1 MKTLLGKHIWH
12 RQNRA
17 SGDAA
22 RRREHRMLGGIYG
35 PATLLGLAVL
45 LTHTSGALAYFSA
58 TGTGTAQAT
67 VATINGPSGVTAVQG
82 GSSIT
87 VAWNAATLSSGGA
100 VQGYSVKRSDG
111 TTICGSPTL
120 VTTLSC
126 TDSSVPSGTYTY
138 TVTAIYNSWDS
149 TATSAGFTVLT
160 APTIGSEPPSVS
172 NSTSASLSFSG
183 GNGNSYQCQLDGGA
197 YVTCT
202 SPTSYSALSQGSH
215 MFNVRAANGSS
226 SGPATSYSW
235 LVDTVAPTQSLAL
248 ASGVSGAYLSGS
260 TLYYKGNVAGSFKVV
275 DTVSD
280 SGSGPASANFP
291 NTATTGW
298 THTAETVT
306 TPSGGPYTSGS
317 FSWTASPTN
326 PAAYTVT
333 GADVA
338 GNTSPASLTF
348 VSDTTAPTGGAL
360 TVNGTAASSGGSTSQ
375 ATNST
380 SFTIASRTD
389 YTDSGS
395 GLRSSV
401 LTVQSESLSGS
412 TCGSLGSGG
421 PFTSPTTVTGTTQP
435 SGIVAGYCYVYMLT
449 GTDNVGN
456 VASIT
461 TTVVDNVLSFS
472 VTTQPTSVTAGT
484 ATGSSAVVLTAV
496 KNGATDTTYAGATLT
511 WSGAASSPS
520 GSAPTL
526 PTSATWSSGKA
537 TFGITLVKAGT
548 ATLTVTDSIR
558 SGTFGAITV
567 SPGAASQVAWANVS
581 SPAGVPSPCLFTCT
595 YSSGF
600 GSSQTWT
607 AYVSITD
614 SLGNIVN
621 AIGTGHTVV
630 VTLGGTAKGSTTP
643 VSPASFVIPSAGA
656 AQATTSIQYKSPAS
670 GTYTD
675 TLSAAATGYT
685 SASASFSK

>member
-1 MKTLLGKHIWH
+1 MKTLLSKQIWH
-12 RQNRA
+12 RQDRP

-22 RRREHRMLGGIYG
+22 RRRKARMLGGMYG

-45 LTHTSGALAYFSA
+45 LTHVSGALAYFST

-67 VATINGPSGVTAVQG
+67 VATINGPAGVTLVQS
-82 GSSIT
+82 GSTIT
-87 VAWNAATLSSGGA
+87 VSWSAATLSSGGA

-126 TDSSVPSGTYTY
+126 IDGSVPSGSYTY
-138 TVTAIYNSWDS
+138 TVTAVYNSWDS
-149 TATSAGFTVLT
+149 TAASAAFTVLT
-160 APTIGSEPPSVS
+160 APAIGSEPASTS
-172 NSTSASLSFSG
+172 NSTAASFSFSS
-183 GNGNSYQCQLDGGA
+183 GNGSSYQCQLDGGA
-197 YVTCT
+197 YATCT

-215 MFNVRAANGSS
+215 AFNVRAANGSS
-226 SGPATSYSW
+226 SGPATSYTW

-248 ASGVSGAYLSGS
+248 AGGPSGAYLSGS
-260 TLYYKGNVAGSFKVV
+260 TLYYKGNAAGSFMLV

-280 SGSGPASANFP
+280 SGSGPASASFP
-291 NTATTGW
+291 NIATTGW
-298 THTAETVT
+298 THAAETIT
-306 TPSGGPYTSGS
+306 TPSGGPYPSSS

-326 PAAYTVT
+326 PATYSVA

-338 GNTSPASLTF
+338 GNTSTTSLTF
-348 VSDTTAPTGGAL
+348 VSDLTAPAGGAL
-360 TVNGTAASSGGSTSQ
+360 TVNGTAATSGGASSQ

-412 TCGSLGSGG
+412 TCGALGSGG

-435 SGIVAGYCYVYMLT
+435 SGIVAGYCYVYTLN

-456 VASIT
+456 VASIV
-461 TTVVDNVLSFS
+461 TTVVDNALSFT

-484 ATGSSAVVLTAV
+484 ATGSSAVVLTAI
-496 KNGATDTTYAGATLT
+496 KNGATDTTYTGATLT
-511 WSGAASSPS
+511 WSGAANSPS
-520 GSAPTL
+520 GTAPTL

-537 TFGITLVKAGT
+537 TFGMTLVKAGN
-548 ATLTVTDSIR
+548 ATLSVTDSTR
-558 SGTFGAITV
+558 SGTFNAITV
-567 SPGAASQVAWANVS
+567 SPGSASRVAWASVS

-630 VTLGGTAKGSTTP
+630 VTLGGSAKGSTTP
-643 VSPASFVIPSAGA
+643 ASPASFTIPSAGA
-656 AQATTSIQYKSPAS
+656 AQASTSLQYRSPAS

-685 SASASFSK
+685 SAGASFSK